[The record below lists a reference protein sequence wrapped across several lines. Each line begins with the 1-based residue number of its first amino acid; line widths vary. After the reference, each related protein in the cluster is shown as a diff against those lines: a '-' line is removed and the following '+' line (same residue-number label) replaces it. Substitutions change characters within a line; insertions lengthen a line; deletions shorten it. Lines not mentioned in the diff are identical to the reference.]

1 MIISTTQ
8 QIIDLIKA
16 SALKTKLRDIDE
28 LPGRLTDEILN
39 RWMTTTPSVYV
50 AFVGGREAGD
60 SNDAAFNASWVVYV
74 VTDPK
79 NDARVLGPDDIL
91 NVMVPVLHGA
101 TITDVG
107 TLRASRIDNL
117 FSIKKDKKGARVH
130 AVTLTIPNFT
140 FEYTMD
146 LNALSNFKTYHAE
159 HSMAPGNDEPAA
171 VDNVTLDQ

>member
-8 QIIDLIKA
+8 QIINLINA
-16 SALKTKLRDIDE
+16 SALKGKLRDVDE
-28 LPGRLTDEILN
+28 LPGRLTDQILD
-39 RWMTTTPSVYV
+39 RWLTTTPAIYV

-60 SNDAAFNASWVVYV
+60 YNDATFNANWVVYV
-74 VTDPK
+74 VTDPN

-91 NVMVPVLHGA
+91 NVIMPLLHGA
-101 TITDVG
+101 NITDVG

-130 AVTLTIPNFT
+130 AVTLTIPNFA

-146 LNALSNFKTYHAE
+146 LNALNGFVTYHAE
-159 HSMAPGNDEPAA
+159 HSMAPGEDEPAA